1 MFYGKKYLITGGSS
15 GIGFAVAKMLAQQGA
30 RVLLVAK
37 REKRLREAIKMLPG
51 EGHLYYPFDLA
62 KIEEIN
68 SIFLFCREHDFY
80 LNGMVYS
87 AGIAPLC
94 LVSENSPELMEMV
107 FRINVFAFI
116 EMVKFFQ
123 QKEYS
128 CEGSKIV
135 GISSIMNKGA
145 GYRQTL
151 YGASKGALTAST
163 KLMAKELLNRNI
175 KINSVAPGVCDTEM
189 YQKLKEKSSN
199 LDEKVKQNQ
208 ILGALQ
214 PEQVGKTVLF
224 LLSEAADA
232 ITGTEIL
239 YDGGSILK

>member
-1 MFYGKKYLITGGSS
+1 MFYGKKYIITGGSS

-30 RVLLVAK
+30 HVLLVAR
-37 REKRLREAIKMLPG
+37 REDCLKEAVEMLPG
-51 EGHLYYPFDLA
+51 EGHLYYPFDL
-62 KIEEIN
+62 KKMEEI
-68 SIFLFCREHDFY
+68 SAIFLFCKEHDFC

-87 AGIAPLC
+87 AGMAPLC
-94 LVSENSPELMEMV
+94 LVSENTPELMDEV

-123 QKEYS
+123 QEEYS
-128 CEGSKIV
+128 YEGSKIV
-135 GISSIMNKGA
+135 GISSIMNQGA

-151 YGASKGALTAST
+151 YGASKGALTASV

-175 KINSVAPGVCDTEM
+175 KINSIAPGVCDTEM
-189 YQKLKEKSSN
+189 YQKLKKKSNN

-224 LLSEAADA
+224 LLSEAADV

-239 YDGGSILK
+239 YDGGAILK